1 MVWTWLLVIILF
13 QGLQSHPYG
22 SIILKELLET
32 WENSQVFIYVEETPK
47 ESTETTA
54 WAGTLLTPQ
63 LVLTSL
69 ACCVTNL
76 KELRKE
82 YRKLYQE
89 PNVSEDTFDQSMN
102 INRRNGG
109 KEVT

>member
-1 MVWTWLLVIILF
+1 MF

>member
-1 MVWTWLLVIILF
+1 MVWTWLLVIISF

-22 SIILKELLET
+22 PIILKELLET
-32 WENSQVFIYVEETPK
+32 WEKSQVFIYIK

-76 KELRKE
+76 KELKKE

-89 PNVSEDTFDQSMN
+89 PNVSEDTFDQSMK

-109 KEVT
+109 KEVQT